1 MSFKTKRFVPFLSVL
16 VLFFGMLALLSTNG
30 LPTKSVAQAASH
42 DVATQIKSDDAVT
55 QAAPLQEGITSTDVI
70 ISNTS
75 PAYGFDNVSTLIY
88 INGSGFEAP
97 VSVKLGLT
105 QSLQI
110 VYSDTEL
117 LAAIVP
123 AGVELGLYN
132 VTVEAAGG
140 SATDPNGYE
149 VLHADDVDDLLSSE
163 DWLWTD
169 PFPLRVGYRGS
180 RVGLLVQHLGGRR
193 SIDEVYV
200 EFWLDHPLTGT
211 LLGGGWTNVLRPF
224 DLESTSPVVWEP
236 EETGVY
242 TVCAVIDP
250 VDPVDLTIIPDNPN
264 GQVEESDEENN
275 TVCRELTVLP
285 SNLDVFPPEVEQGG
299 FVISDSALST
309 SQVTVTLD
317 VISATDLP
325 NIGASGLQAL
335 KFVEFEYI
343 LGAHR
348 WVPVQRTGWMT
359 YTDVYQGYPWRLI
372 PTFGMRY
379 MQAWVADNAGNI
391 SLEAGADVID
401 LLPSDQPGFVAKHD
415 VVFYRI
421 LLEEGESFTARL
433 TPVDGDPD
441 LYLWSPNGALSYAP
455 SPIGIE
461 EVSVKAPSRG
471 TYQIEIH
478 GFTNAEYR
486 LEFNPTT
493 RRATPTFMDDPSYRT
508 NGDDRIRPSEP
519 AVALD
524 DWPEFF
530 DVEAAPIVPPT
541 NNLLY
546 LPITIGQ

>member
-42 DVATQIKSDDAVT
+42 DVATESKSDDAVT
-55 QAAPLQEGITSTDVI
+55 LQGEVTSTDVI

-75 PAYGFDNVSTLIY
+75 PAYGFDNVSTIIY

-97 VSVKLGLT
+97 LSVKLGLT

-149 VLHADDVDDLLSSE
+149 VLDAGHVDDLLSSE

-200 EFWLDHPLTGT
+200 EFWLDHPNPISGT

-250 VDPVDLTIIPDNPN
+250 VDPVDPTIPDNPN

-285 SNLDVFPPEVEQGG
+285 SNIDVFPPEVEQGG

-343 LGAHR
+343 LGGPPLGACA
-348 WVPVQRTGWMT
+348 TNGLD
-359 YTDVYQGYPWRLI
+359 DVYRRL
-372 PTFGMRY
+372 
-379 MQAWVADNAGNI
+379 
-391 SLEAGADVID
+391 
-401 LLPSDQPGFVAKHD
+401 
-415 VVFYRI
+415 
-421 LLEEGESFTARL
+421 
-433 TPVDGDPD
+433 
-441 LYLWSPNGALSYAP
+441 
-455 SPIGIE
+455 
-461 EVSVKAPSRG
+461 
-471 TYQIEIH
+471 
-478 GFTNAEYR
+478 
-486 LEFNPTT
+486 
-493 RRATPTFMDDPSYRT
+493 
-508 NGDDRIRPSEP
+508 
-519 AVALD
+519 
-524 DWPEFF
+524 
-530 DVEAAPIVPPT
+530 
-541 NNLLY
+541 
-546 LPITIGQ
+546 